1 MITIHK
7 VAVKCPFFLYQ
18 SFMTWSLVFE
28 KFNFYCWLD
37 TTSSCMDLFSR
48 TQIKTDGAERE
59 GLSCPDMA
67 GTPRLRLRHGLQT
80 PSYNALEITDRYR
93 KRLFFRLRRK
103 DLFLLVSTPKYILS
117 LIEISRVSTIFYTSH
132 FYNHSNV

>member
-7 VAVKCPFFLYQ
+7 VAVKCPFFLNQ
-18 SFMTWSLVFE
+18 SFMTWSLVI
-28 KFNFYCWLD
+28 KNFYCWLD

-93 KRLFFRLRRK
+93 KIIFQIETKRFISSCVHSKIYLEFDRNIQSVH
-103 DLFLLVSTPKYILS
+103 DLLYFTFL
-117 LIEISRVSTIFYTSH
+117 
-132 FYNHSNV
+132 

>member
-7 VAVKCPFFLYQ
+7 VAVKCPFFLNQ
-18 SFMTWSLVFE
+18 SFMTWSLVF
-28 KFNFYCWLD
+28 KNFYCWLD